1 VTEFDGGSKT
11 ESLNQV
17 LGCLRTPFQITAFS
31 RELRYIFS
39 DPFTAVKGEGD

>member
-1 VTEFDGGSKT
+1 MAEAKQRASIKF
-11 ESLNQV
+11 

-39 DPFTAVKGEGD
+39 DPFTVVKGEGD